1 MLFSLRPGPTILP
14 LCACL
19 IVGLSARAED
29 RAISVT
35 GNGEVNAR
43 PNRLQIEL
51 QTSGMAELTQDAIL
65 KYDDSLRRVTE
76 AFEKLGL
83 NELAVEPGDISFAST
98 LVNNARGAQA
108 KPQMAISQSIK
119 LTLSHVDQVPQKELV
134 ATVGKLIDTA
144 QDAGATI
151 SNNPAGNLNMVNQAG
166 RLVIR
171 NQAAQPLVALWV
183 SDFEPLYDQAYQKA
197 FEDATVRAEKLAKLA
212 HKKLGDVLTIDESS
226 QRVYGPD
233 GSALQSLASVRLG
246 PIPVRASLRVRFEL
260 LEDREGA
267 VQAAFDK

>member
-1 MLFSLRPGPTILP
+1 MFSTRRRPSTLAV
-14 LCACL
+14 CACL
-19 IVGLSARAED
+19 VHALAWSAAAQE

-35 GNGEVNAR
+35 GNGEVSAR

-51 QTSGMAELTQDAIL
+51 QTSGMAELTQDAII
-65 KYDDSLRRVTE
+65 KYDDALRRVTE
-76 AFEKLGL
+76 AFEKLQL
-83 NELAVEPGDISFAST
+83 DQLAVEPGDISFAST

-108 KPQMAISQSIK
+108 KPQMAILQSIK
-119 LTLSHVDQVPQKELV
+119 LTLSQVDQIPQKELV

-151 SNNPAGNLNMVNQAG
+151 SNNPVGSFNMVNQGG
-166 RLVIR
+166 RLIVR
-171 NQAAQPLVALWV
+171 NQVAQPLVALWV

-212 HKKLGDVLTIDESS
+212 HKKLGDVLSIDESS

-233 GSALQSLASVRLG
+233 GSAVQSLASVRLG
-246 PIPVRASLRVRFEL
+246 PIPVRASLRVRFAL
-260 LEDREGA
+260 LSEDQGE
-267 VQAAFDK
+267 

>member
-1 MLFSLRPGPTILP
+1 MLLSSRPSGSILP

-19 IVGLSARAED
+19 IVCVSARGED

-35 GNGEVNAR
+35 GNGEVSVR

-83 NELAVEPGDISFAST
+83 DDLAVELGDISFASMF
-98 LVNNARGAQA
+98 VNNPRAAQA
-108 KPQMAISQSIK
+108 KPQMTISQSIK
-119 LTLSHVDQVPQKELV
+119 LTLSDVDQIPQKELI

-151 SNNPAGNLNMVNQAG
+151 SNNPGGVLNMVNQAG
-166 RLVIR
+166 RLVVR
-171 NQAAQPLVALWV
+171 NQQAQPLVALWV
-183 SDFEPLYDQAYQKA
+183 NDFEPLYDQAYQKA
-197 FEDATVRAEKLAKLA
+197 FEDASVRAEKLAKLA
-212 HKKLGDVLTIDESS
+212 HKKLGDVLSIDETS

-233 GSALQSLASVRLG
+233 GYAQQQSLASVRLG
-246 PIPVRASLRVRFEL
+246 PIPVRASLRVRFVL
-260 LEDREGA
+260 DSEDHNE
-267 VQAAFDK
+267 